1 MCLYWLIFT
10 RFFIMQ
16 FLIHK
21 DAGEQCLK
29 LQGDSYHHLFRT
41 RRTKKTQFLY
51 LRNLRDLN
59 CYTYSIASLDKKE
72 ALLHLVSS
80 KKTELINPPKGHLI
94 WSIIEPKN
102 IEKTLPILNEFNLQ
116 KITFFYAEYSQKNF
130 KLSKERLKKILEN
143 SCEQCGRITALEI
156 EFLNNLGE
164 ALAKYPN
171 LAILDFKGK
180 SLKSMQEKSIVVG
193 PEGGF
198 SPNER
203 ILFKNK
209 SVYSALNCNILRSE
223 NAAIYAALGI
233 I

>member
-1 MCLYWLIFT
+1 
-10 RFFIMQ
+10 MQ

-94 WSIIEPKN
+94 LSIIEPKN
-102 IEKTLPILNEFNLQ
+102 IEKTLPILNELNLR

-130 KLSKERLKKILEN
+130 KLSKDRLRKILEN
-143 SCEQCGRITALEI
+143 SCEQCGRITALEM
-156 EFLNNLGE
+156 EFLNNLKE
-164 ALAKYPN
+164 VLATYPN
-171 LAILDFKGK
+171 LAILDFKGE
-180 SLKSMQEKSIVVG
+180 SLKKLKEESILIG

-203 ILFKNK
+203 SLFKDK
-209 SVYSALNCNILRSE
+209 PSYSALNCNILRSE
-223 NAAIYAALGI
+223 NAAIYAVSKMI
-233 I
+233 